1 MLQDTGINGFK
12 VLEKATGI
20 SVSEQKKIIEEI
32 RHNKR
37 LLEGCP
43 RHDFS
48 EEVKQPHRV
57 ISKWKCSKCGGIVDY
72 SEKLWYEKGIAHASQ
87 GG

>member
-1 MLQDTGINGFK
+1 MLQDTGINGFE

-20 SVSEQKKIIEEI
+20 SMSEQKKIIEEI
-32 RHNKR
+32 RHNR
-37 LLEGCP
+37 QLLEGCP

-48 EEVKQPHRV
+48 EEVKQPYRV